1 MTFSITD
8 SNQYRI
14 DEIVLVT
21 KAGKIDIS
29 SIFTELN
36 IFDSLLM
43 PVMSGNI
50 LITDAVNLSNY
61 LLFDGSEVLLI
72 SIKKDK
78 MSDIAS
84 FKKAFRVYKQT
95 GRTNVTP
102 GTVKYLLHFV
112 SDELFYSDQHRI
124 NQFYEATYSNVT
136 KKIFLD
142 YLKIPDNNLKGIYED
157 SFGIRKIIIP
167 NLRPLEAI
175 QWCAKRAVDSRGS
188 PNFIFFQNITGYNF
202 ATLSTLLTQPAIHD
216 VQFQIKNIE
225 GIDAIN
231 EMFGARYL
239 EVLTLNDIIDKT
251 RSGVNAGKF
260 IGFDP
265 ITRTIA
271 EKHFSYGDHFVNM
284 KHGNKTE
291 NFTLIQNRDGV
302 ENSKT
307 YNSRKVVS
315 IFGHER
321 QFSNYIKKNDPTSI
335 SKEENIEQ
343 WFFQRQA
350 IIKNLMAKRLK
361 IVMPGNFNLS
371 SGFNVNV
378 EAPQIGAFNKTTNS
392 NDKSIS
398 GKYIIIASRQIIG
411 LDKHE
416 TVIEVASSSSTL
428 DFIPESTQ
436 EQKEAILEY

>member
-1 MTFSITD
+1 MNIS
-8 SNQYRI
+8 SPLQYRI
-14 DEIVLVT
+14 VEIVLVT
-21 KAGKIDIS
+21 KEGRYDIS
-29 SIFTELN
+29 SIFSELN

-50 LITDAVNLSNY
+50 MIADAINLSGIF
-61 LLFDGSEVLLI
+61 LFDGSEVLLI
-72 SIKKDK
+72 NIKKDEK
-78 MSDIAS
+78 SDMHS

-95 GRTNVTP
+95 DRTNITP
-102 GTVKYLLHFV
+102 GAVKYLLHFV

-124 NQFYEATYSNVT
+124 NQFYEATYSDVT

-142 YLKIPDNNLKGIYED
+142 YLKISDNNLKGIYED

-188 PNFIFFQNITGYNF
+188 PDFIFFQNIAGYNF
-202 ATLSTLLTQPAIHD
+202 VTLSTLLTQPAIHD
-216 VQFQIKNIE
+216 VYFQIKNIE

-231 EMFGARYL
+231 EMFGARHL

-271 EKHFSYGDHFVNM
+271 EKHFSYGDHFLNM
-284 KHGNKTE
+284 KHGNKTG
-291 NFTLIQNRDGV
+291 NFTLIQNRDGT

-315 IFGHER
+315 IFGYAK
-321 QFSNYIKKNDPTSI
+321 QFSEYIKKNDPTSF

-343 WFFQRQA
+343 WFFQRKA

-378 EAPQIGAFNKTTNS
+378 MPSPNFNNS
-392 NDKSIS
+392 TDSSIN

-411 LDKHE
+411 FDKHE

>member
-1 MTFSITD
+1 MRITD

-14 DEIVLVT
+14 VEIVLVT
-21 KAGKIDIS
+21 KEGKYNIS

-50 LITDAVNLSNY
+50 LIADALNLSGKF
-61 LLFDGSEVLLI
+61 LFDGSEILLI
-72 SIKKDK
+72 HIKKDEK
-78 MSDIAS
+78 SDMHS

-95 GRTNVTP
+95 NRTNVTP

-112 SDELFYSDQHRI
+112 SDELFYSDQQRI
-124 NQFYEATYSNVT
+124 NQSYEATYSDVATSICLN
-136 KKIFLD
+136 
-142 YLKIPDNNLKGIYED
+142 YLKIPNNNLRIEN

-175 QWCAKRAVDSRGS
+175 QWCAKRAVDSLGS
-188 PNFIFFQNITGYNF
+188 PNFLFFQNNDEYNF
-202 ATLSTLLTQPAIHD
+202 VTLSTLLTQPAISAIQH
-216 VQFQIKNIE
+216 QIKNIE
-225 GIDAIN
+225 ITNAIQK
-231 EMFGARYL
+231 MDGARHL

-265 ITRTIA
+265 ITRTIH
-271 EKHFSYGDHFVNM
+271 EENFSYGSHFGYMN
-284 KHGNKTE
+284 HGNKTP
-291 NFTLIQNRDGV
+291 NFTLIENRDGV
-302 ENSKT
+302 KNFDT
-307 YNSRKVVS
+307 YDSRKVLS
-315 IFGHER
+315 IFGQKR
-321 QFSNYIKKNDPTSI
+321 QLSEYIKKNDPTSI
-335 SKEENIEQ
+335 SKVENTER
-343 WFFQRQA
+343 WFFQRKA

-371 SGFNVNV
+371 SGFNVDVVPPPN
-378 EAPQIGAFNKTTNS
+378 FNNS
-392 NDKSIS
+392 TDSSID

-411 LDKHE
+411 FEKHE

-428 DFIPESTQ
+428 DFIPKSTQ
-436 EQKEAILEY
+436 EQKEAILDYKHVYL

>member
-1 MTFSITD
+1 MTFAITD
-8 SNQYRI
+8 SSQYRI
-14 DEIVLVT
+14 DEVILVT
-21 KAGKIDIS
+21 KEGKYDIS

-50 LITDAVNLSNY
+50 VIADAVNLSGKF
-61 LLFDGSEVLLI
+61 LFDGSEILLI
-72 SIKKDK
+72 HIKKDEK
-78 MSDIAS
+78 SDMHS

-95 GRTNVTP
+95 NRTNVTP

-112 SDELFYSDQHRI
+112 SDELFYSDQQRI
-124 NQFYEATYSNVT
+124 NQSYEATYSDVT

-188 PNFIFFQNITGYNF
+188 PNFIFFQNKTGYNF
-202 ATLSTLLTQPAIHD
+202 ATLSTLLTQPAIAAIQH
-216 VQFQIKNIE
+216 QIKNIE
-225 GIDAIN
+225 ITNAIQ
-231 EMFGARYL
+231 EMDGARHL
-239 EVLTLNDIIDKT
+239 EILTLNDIIDKT

-265 ITRTIA
+265 ITRTIH
-271 EKHFSYGDHFVNM
+271 EENFSYGSHFGYMN
-284 KHGNKTE
+284 HGNKTP
-291 NFTLIQNRDGV
+291 NFTFIQNRDGV
-302 ENSKT
+302 ENFDT
-307 YNSRKVVS
+307 YDSRKVLS
-315 IFGHER
+315 IFGQKR
-321 QFSNYIKKNDPTSI
+321 QLSEYIKKNDPTSI
-335 SKEENIEQ
+335 SKVENTEQ

-371 SGFNVNV
+371 SGFNVDVVPPPNFI
-378 EAPQIGAFNKTTNS
+378 EST
-392 NDKSIS
+392 DKSID

-411 LDKHE
+411 FDKHE

-428 DFIPESTQ
+428 GFIPKSTQ